1 MRGGVGWGGV
11 GVLGGLHT
19 WMENVEICSV
29 VCVLFDLSN
38 ILSKVSRASTAEHE
52 RNTKVFVD
60 NEETHTKIAFRPNSI
75 MSFSVSLITNIVC
88 LASGGKVH

>member
-1 MRGGVGWGGV
+1 M

-38 ILSKVSRASTAEHE
+38 ILCKVSSASTAEHE

-60 NEETHTKIAFRPNSI
+60 NEETPTKIALRPNTFTS
-75 MSFSVSLITNIVC
+75 SSVSLTTNIVC
-88 LASGGKVH
+88 LAFGGKVH